1 MNPEQPLNSRSRMDL
16 EAKGGITDDLG
27 KKTNSPYADSE
38 NMFWSYLLSAFLK
51 SKFYIFMVLSQ
62 ESDTGF

>member
-27 KKTNSPYADSE
+27 KKNKQSLY
-38 NMFWSYLLSAFLK
+38 
-51 SKFYIFMVLSQ
+51 
-62 ESDTGF
+62 